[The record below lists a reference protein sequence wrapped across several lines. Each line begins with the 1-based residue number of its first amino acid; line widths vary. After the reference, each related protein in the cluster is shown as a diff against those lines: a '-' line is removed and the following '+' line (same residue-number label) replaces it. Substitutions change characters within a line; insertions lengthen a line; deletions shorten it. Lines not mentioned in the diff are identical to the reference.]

1 VALGLQKVTKLK
13 AGQCWTAWLKLAPTT
28 LFETCC
34 ALLVTSAAQSSV
46 SLTLV
51 RRRHHL
57 RTCYSM
63 TARASQKLL
72 EVVEAEAV
80 GVLERQTRSLQID

>member
-1 VALGLQKVTKLK
+1 
-13 AGQCWTAWLKLAPTT
+13 
-28 LFETCC
+28 
-34 ALLVTSAAQSSV
+34 
-46 SLTLV
+46 
-51 RRRHHL
+51 
-57 RTCYSM
+57 M